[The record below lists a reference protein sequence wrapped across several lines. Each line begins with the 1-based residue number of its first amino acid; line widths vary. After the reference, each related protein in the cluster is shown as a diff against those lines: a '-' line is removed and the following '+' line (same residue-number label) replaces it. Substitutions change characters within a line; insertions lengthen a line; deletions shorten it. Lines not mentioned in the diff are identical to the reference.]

1 MARPIN
7 RLSARQVATAKQ
19 GYHADGG
26 GLYLQVSPTLT
37 RSWVFRYKRLKQP
50 QREMGLGSISVVTLQ
65 EAREAALQARR
76 VLVSGLDPIDE
87 RRRAVVTTER
97 TWGQAADDFIEAHKA
112 GWKSDAQA
120 HQWEQSLK
128 DHGPDRSMR
137 MADVVTQTVLDCL
150 RPLWKPKDKGGRV
163 ETATRLRGR
172 IERIW
177 DAERVAGNVTGENP
191 ARWKGH
197 LAALLPKRSKISKAV
212 HHAAMPYAQVGGTMA
227 ELRPKPSKTA
237 KALRFTILTAARTE
251 ETVGAT
257 WPEFDL
263 AAKIWTIPGERMK
276 AGEQHQVPLSS
287 EAVDILKG
295 LPTTAPPFALSENAM
310 LFLLQKEKHLG
321 QPYTVHGFR
330 SSFSDWAHET
340 TEFPNHVIEMALAH
354 KIKNQA
360 EAAYRRGALMA
371 KRRELMQAW
380 ADYLAS

>member
-7 RLSARQVATAKQ
+7 RLSARSVATAKQ

-26 GLYLQVSPTLT
+26 GLYLQVSPSLT

-50 QREMGLGSISVVTLQ
+50 QREMGLGSAAVVTLQ

-76 VLVSGLDPIDE
+76 VLASGLDPIDE

-97 TWGQAADDFIEAHKA
+97 TWGQAVDDYIEAHKA
-112 GWKSDAQA
+112 GWKNDAQA
-120 HQWEQSLK
+120 HQWEQSLA
-128 DHGPDRSMR
+128 DHGLDRSMR
-137 MADVVTQTVLDCL
+137 VADVGTQTVLDCL

-177 DAERVAGNVTGENP
+177 DAERVAGNVAGENP

-197 LAALLPKRSKISKAV
+197 LAALLPKRSKIGKAV
-212 HHAAMPYAQVGGTMA
+212 HHAAMPYAQVGSVMA
-227 ELRPKPSKTA
+227 ALRPRPSRSA

-251 ETVGAT
+251 ETVGAD

-263 AAKIWTIPGERMK
+263 AAKVWTIPGERMK
-276 AGEQHQVPLSS
+276 AGEQHQVPLSA
-287 EAVDILKG
+287 EAVEILRS
-295 LPTTAPPFALSENAM
+295 LPAGAPPFALSENAM
-310 LFLLQKEKHLG
+310 LRLLQQPKHLG
-321 QPYTVHGFR
+321 LPYTVHGFR

-340 TEFPNHVIEMALAH
+340 TEFPNYVIEMALAH
-354 KIKNQA
+354 KIKNAA

-380 ADYLAS
+380 ADYLA